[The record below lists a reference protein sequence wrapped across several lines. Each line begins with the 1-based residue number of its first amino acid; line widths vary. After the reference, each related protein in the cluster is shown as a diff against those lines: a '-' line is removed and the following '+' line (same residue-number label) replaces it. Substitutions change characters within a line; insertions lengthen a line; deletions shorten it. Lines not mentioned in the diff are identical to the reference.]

1 MVKEGT
7 LDGGSKGG
15 GKEEIGEGE
24 WVSLNTLSLRK
35 IKIWQNYSTSLELK
49 RKEEMGVFLSWNEED
64 GRLYSS
70 DEGNMNRRPFNESWQ
85 GIMNLDLILA
95 FGKIWCIKCG
105 DWWEWRANKVRNC
118 LILVLKLK
126 PRMSSFWEN

>member
-49 RKEEMGVFLSWNEED
+49 RKEEKRWGILCLGMKE
-64 GRLYSS
+64 GRDLYSS
-70 DEGNMNRRPFNESWQ
+70 GGENMNEMPFNE
-85 GIMNLDLILA
+85 G
-95 FGKIWCIKCG
+95 
-105 DWWEWRANKVRNC
+105 
-118 LILVLKLK
+118 
-126 PRMSSFWEN
+126 